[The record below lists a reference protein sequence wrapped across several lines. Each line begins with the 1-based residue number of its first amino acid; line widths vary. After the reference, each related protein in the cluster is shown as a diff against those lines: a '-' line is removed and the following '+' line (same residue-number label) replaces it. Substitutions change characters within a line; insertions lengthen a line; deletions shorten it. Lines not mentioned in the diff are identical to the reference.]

1 MFTVFQ
7 IHFKNPRL
15 NWFGV
20 SKGGELLEAT
30 AARIVK
36 HRQMHGDYNVYFLEM
51 FDRKADADKF
61 ISELIDKQANNRR

>member
-36 HRQMHGDYNVYFLEM
+36 HRQMYGDYNVYFLEM
-51 FDRKADADKF
+51 FDKKADADKF
-61 ISELIDKQANNRR
+61 IRELIDKQTR